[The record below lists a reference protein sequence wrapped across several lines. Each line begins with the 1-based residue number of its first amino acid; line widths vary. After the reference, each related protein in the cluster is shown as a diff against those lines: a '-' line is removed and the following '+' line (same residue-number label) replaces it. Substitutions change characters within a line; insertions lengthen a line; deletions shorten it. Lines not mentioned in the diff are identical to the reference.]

1 MARLAV
7 SHAEVAHPCYGRLM
21 ATTTVRLSEEE
32 ERVLTALAEEYGGR
46 SNVLREGLRILGERQ
61 RHRVAL
67 GALLDEWE
75 QEDGPSSEA
84 NLERMRKKYFAD

>member
-1 MARLAV
+1 
-7 SHAEVAHPCYGRLM
+7 M

-46 SNVLREGLRILGERQ
+46 SNVLREGLRILGERERQ
-61 RHRVAL
+61 RIEL

-75 QEDGPSSEA
+75 QEDGPLDPAEV
-84 NLERMRKKYFAD
+84 ERVRRRYFAS